1 MEFCRWLT
9 ERTGRRFTL
18 PTEAQWEYA
27 CRAGTKTRFSFGDV
41 GSELEDYAWFYENA
55 YKKQEDYAHVV
66 GLKKANP
73 WGLKDMYGNVW
84 EWCSDRYSIEL
95 PGGRDPNSD
104 SGDIVV
110 HRGGSWVSDA
120 DHCRSASRG
129 GASPEPE
136 GNLSGFRVAAVRE

>member
-1 MEFCRWLT
+1 MPQGWKYA
-9 ERTGRRFTL
+9 L

-41 GSELEDYAWFYENA
+41 GAELEDYAWFYENA
-55 YKKQEDYAHVV
+55 YKKQEDNAHVV
-66 GLKKANP
+66 GLKKPNP

-104 SGDIVV
+104 SGDIVM

-120 DHCRSASRG
+120 DHCRSASRD

-136 GNLSGFRVAAVRE
+136 GNLGGFRVAAVRE